1 MKKYEVAE
9 KITGKELGISEKN
22 IEIYVKYLQS
32 CIIKS
37 QDTINTTYK
46 TYFDNM
52 KLFFRYLKEH
62 EGNRYILSADTQKNF
77 TDIWERYCSYCFSQ
91 GNSRVTVNKK
101 RTACS
106 TFFDWCLKRRLI
118 KVNPFIYVEKLKI
131 TAGDKRRNSYFLT
144 ASQIWEIN
152 YVMKKDVKHFDIQ
165 DRLLFNLF
173 LDSGARISEI
183 YNLKLQQ
190 LDLDEMLFNN
200 VRHKEGYIEPV
211 MDRLLF
217 NLFLDSGARIS
228 EIYNLKL
235 QQLDLD
241 EMLFN
246 NVRHKEG
253 YIEPVIFFDDTKLL
267 IKQWLRERQER
278 GIESE
283 FLFVTLYNKQI
294 NHMSKETIR
303 SRIRNIGKIVG
314 ILDFYPH
321 SIRKSI
327 LNITGQQSETVAAA
341 LGHHKNAAVTRE
353 HYMKKKK
360 ITEMRNTLL
369 QIRSLAGL

>member
-9 KITGKELGISEKN
+9 KITGRELGISEKN
-22 IEIYVKYLQS
+22 IEIYTKYLQS

-37 QDTINTTYK
+37 QDTVATTYK

-52 KLFFRYLKEH
+52 KLFFRYLKEF
-62 EGNRYILSADTQKNF
+62 EGNRYILSNDTQKNF
-77 TDIWERYCSYCFSQ
+77 TDIWERYCSYCFSN

-131 TAGDKRRNSYFLT
+131 SEGDKRRNSYFLT
-144 ASQIWEIN
+144 PQQIWEIN
-152 YVMKKDVKHFDIQ
+152 YTLKRDKSFDIQ
-165 DRLLFNLF
+165 DLLLFNLF

-183 YNLKLQQ
+183 YNLKWEQ
-190 LDLDEMLFNN
+190 LDMEEM
-200 VRHKEGYIEPV
+200 I
-211 MDRLLF
+211 
-217 NLFLDSGARIS
+217 
-228 EIYNLKL
+228 
-235 QQLDLD
+235 
-241 EMLFN
+241 FN

-253 YIEPVIFFDDTKLL
+253 YIEPVIFFAETKEIL
-267 IKQWLRERQER
+267 KAWRELRAEKY
-278 GIESE
+278 IENE
-283 FLFVTLYNKQI
+283 YIFITQYNKSI

-303 SRIRNIGKIVG
+303 ARIRKIGKIVG
-314 ILDFYPH
+314 IEDFYPH

-341 LGHHKNAAVTRE
+341 LGHHKSTTVTRE

-360 ITEMRNTLL
+360 LTEMRNTLL

>member
-1 MKKYEVAE
+1 MKKYEVTK
-9 KITGKELGISEKN
+9 KITGRELGISEKN
-22 IEIYVKYLQS
+22 IEIYTKYLQS

-37 QDTINTTYK
+37 QDTVATTYK

-52 KLFFRYLKEH
+52 KLFFRYLKEF
-62 EGNRYILSADTQKNF
+62 EGNRYILSNDTQKNF
-77 TDIWERYCSYCFSQ
+77 TDIWERYCSYCFSN

-118 KVNPFIYVEKLKI
+118 KINPFIYVEKLKI

-152 YVMKKDVKHFDIQ
+152 YTMKRDKSFDIQ
-165 DRLLFNLF
+165 DLLLFNLF

-183 YNLKLQQ
+183 HNLTWEQ
-190 LDLDEMLFNN
+190 LDMEEM
-200 VRHKEGYIEPV
+200 I
-211 MDRLLF
+211 
-217 NLFLDSGARIS
+217 
-228 EIYNLKL
+228 
-235 QQLDLD
+235 
-241 EMLFN
+241 FN

-253 YIEPVIFFDDTKLL
+253 YIEPVIFFQETKEIL
-267 IKQWLRERQER
+267 KAWRELRAEKY
-278 GIESE
+278 IENE
-283 FLFVTLYNKQI
+283 YIFITQYNKSI

-303 SRIRNIGKIVG
+303 SRIRKIGRIVG
-314 ILDFYPH
+314 IEDFYPH

-327 LNITGQQSETVAAA
+327 LNITGQQNENIAAA
-341 LGHHKNAAVTRE
+341 LGHHKSTTVTRE

-360 ITEMRNTLL
+360 LTEMRNTLL
-369 QIRSLAGL
+369 QIRNLAGL

>member
-9 KITGKELGISEKN
+9 KITGRELGISEKN
-22 IEIYVKYLQS
+22 IEVYTKYLQS

-37 QDTINTTYK
+37 QDTVATTYK

-52 KLFFRYLKEH
+52 KLFFRYLKEF
-62 EGNRYILSADTQKNF
+62 EGNRYILSNDTQKNF
-77 TDIWERYCSYCFSQ
+77 TDIWERYCSYCFSN

-183 YNLKLQQ
+183 HNLTWEQ
-190 LDLDEMLFNN
+190 LDMEEMVFN
-200 VRHKEGYIEPV
+200 G
-211 MDRLLF
+211 
-217 NLFLDSGARIS
+217 
-228 EIYNLKL
+228 
-235 QQLDLD
+235 
-241 EMLFN
+241 
-246 NVRHKEG
+246 VRHKEG
-253 YIEPVIFFDDTKLL
+253 YIEPVIFFQETKEILKVWKEL
-267 IKQWLRERQER
+267 MAKKC
-278 GIESE
+278 IENKYV
-283 FLFVTLYNKQI
+283 FITQYNKKV

-303 SRIRNIGKIVG
+303 SRIRKIGKIVG
-314 ILDFYPH
+314 IEDFYPH

-341 LGHHKNAAVTRE
+341 LGHHKSTTVTRE

>member
-9 KITGKELGISEKN
+9 KITGRELGISEKN
-22 IEIYVKYLQS
+22 IEIYTKYLQS

-37 QDTINTTYK
+37 QDTVATTYK

-52 KLFFRYLKEH
+52 KLFFRYLKEF
-62 EGNRYILSADTQKNF
+62 EGNRYILSQDTQKNF
-77 TDIWERYCSYCFSQ
+77 TDIWERYCSYCFSN

-118 KVNPFIYVEKLKI
+118 KINPFVYVEKLKV

-144 ASQIWEIN
+144 PQQIWEIN
-152 YVMKKDVKHFDIQ
+152 YTLKRDKSFDIQ
-165 DRLLFNLF
+165 DLLLFNLF

-183 YNLKLQQ
+183 YNLKWEQ
-190 LDLDEMLFNN
+190 LDMEEMVFN
-200 VRHKEGYIEPV
+200 G
-211 MDRLLF
+211 
-217 NLFLDSGARIS
+217 
-228 EIYNLKL
+228 
-235 QQLDLD
+235 
-241 EMLFN
+241 
-246 NVRHKEG
+246 VRHKEG
-253 YIEPVIFFDDTKLL
+253 YIEPVIFFTETKEIL
-267 IKQWLRERQER
+267 KAWKELRAKKCINNEYIFITQYNRQ
-278 GIESE
+278 
-283 FLFVTLYNKQI
+283 V

-303 SRIRNIGKIVG
+303 ARVRKIGKIVG
-314 ILDFYPH
+314 IEDFYPH

-341 LGHHKNAAVTRE
+341 LGHHKSTTVTRE

-360 ITEMRNTLL
+360 LTEMRNTLL
-369 QIRSLAGL
+369 QIRSLVGL

>member
-1 MKKYEVAE
+1 MKKYEVTNS
-9 KITGKELGISEKN
+9 ITGKELGVSEKN
-22 IEIYVKYLQS
+22 IEVYVKYLQS

-37 QDTINTTYK
+37 QDTVATTYK

-52 KLFFRYLKEH
+52 KLFFRYLKEF
-62 EGNRYILSADTQKNF
+62 EGNRYILSNDTQKNF
-77 TDIWERYCSYCFSQ
+77 TDIWERYCSYCFSN

-118 KVNPFIYVEKLKI
+118 KVNPFIYVEKLKV

-152 YVMKKDVKHFDIQ
+152 YTLKRDKSFDIQ
-165 DRLLFNLF
+165 DLLLFNLF

-183 YNLKLQQ
+183 YNLKWEQ
-190 LDLDEMLFNN
+190 LDMEEMIF
-200 VRHKEGYIEPV
+200 
-211 MDRLLF
+211 
-217 NLFLDSGARIS
+217 S
-228 EIYNLKL
+228 
-235 QQLDLD
+235 
-241 EMLFN
+241 

-253 YIEPVIFFDDTKLL
+253 YIEPVIFFQETKDILKTWKEL
-267 IKQWLRERQER
+267 MAKKC
-278 GIESE
+278 IENE
-283 FLFVTLYNKQI
+283 YIFITQYNKKI

-303 SRIRNIGKIVG
+303 SRIRKIGKIVG
-314 ILDFYPH
+314 IEDFYPH

-341 LGHHKNAAVTRE
+341 LGHHKSTTVTRE

-360 ITEMRNTLL
+360 LTEMRNTLL
-369 QIRSLAGL
+369 QIRNLAGL

>member
-22 IEIYVKYLQS
+22 IEVYVKYLQS

-37 QDTINTTYK
+37 QDTVQTTYK

-77 TDIWERYCSYCFSQ
+77 TDIWERYCSYCFSL

-131 TAGDKRRNSYFLT
+131 TAADKRRNSYFLT

-152 YVMKKDVKHFDIQ
+152 YTLKRNKSFDIQ
-165 DRLLFNLF
+165 DLLLFNLF

-183 YNLKLQQ
+183 YNLKWEQ
-190 LDLDEMLFNN
+190 LDMDEMVFN
-200 VRHKEGYIEPV
+200 G
-211 MDRLLF
+211 
-217 NLFLDSGARIS
+217 
-228 EIYNLKL
+228 
-235 QQLDLD
+235 
-241 EMLFN
+241 
-246 NVRHKEG
+246 VRHKEG
-253 YIEPVIFFDDTKLL
+253 YIEPVIFFQETKDIL
-267 IKQWLRERQER
+267 KAWKELRAKKCISNEYIFITQ
-278 GIESE
+278 
-283 FLFVTLYNKQI
+283 YNKII

-303 SRIRNIGKIVG
+303 SRIRKIGKIVG
-314 ILDFYPH
+314 IEDFYPH

-341 LGHHKNAAVTRE
+341 LGHHKSTTVTRE

-360 ITEMRNTLL
+360 LTEMRNTLL

>member
-1 MKKYEVAE
+1 MKKYEVTNS
-9 KITGKELGISEKN
+9 ITGKELGVSEKN
-22 IEIYVKYLQS
+22 IEVYVKYLQS

-37 QDTINTTYK
+37 QDTVATTYK

-52 KLFFRYLKEH
+52 KLFFRYLKEF
-62 EGNRYILSADTQKNF
+62 EGNRYILSQDTQKNF
-77 TDIWERYCSYCFSQ
+77 TDIWERYCSYCFSN

-152 YVMKKDVKHFDIQ
+152 YTMKRDKSFDIQ
-165 DRLLFNLF
+165 DLLLFNLF

-183 YNLKLQQ
+183 HNLTWEQ
-190 LDLDEMLFNN
+190 LDMEEM
-200 VRHKEGYIEPV
+200 I
-211 MDRLLF
+211 
-217 NLFLDSGARIS
+217 
-228 EIYNLKL
+228 
-235 QQLDLD
+235 
-241 EMLFN
+241 FN

-253 YIEPVIFFDDTKLL
+253 YIEPVIFFQETKEIL
-267 IKQWLRERQER
+267 KAWRELRAEKY
-278 GIESE
+278 IENE
-283 FLFVTLYNKQI
+283 YIFITQYNKSI

-303 SRIRNIGKIVG
+303 SRIRKIGRIVG
-314 ILDFYPH
+314 IEDFYPH

-327 LNITGQQSETVAAA
+327 LNITGQQNENIAAA
-341 LGHHKNAAVTRE
+341 LGHHKSTTVTRE

-360 ITEMRNTLL
+360 LTEMRNTLL

>member
-1 MKKYEVAE
+1 MKKYEVTTG
-9 KITGKELGISEKN
+9 ITGKELGVSEKN

-37 QDTINTTYK
+37 QDTVQTTYK

-52 KLFFRYLKEH
+52 KLFFRYLKEF
-62 EGNRYILSADTQKNF
+62 ESNRYILSQDTQKNF

-118 KVNPFIYVEKLKI
+118 KVNPFIYIEKLKI
-131 TAGDKRRNSYFLT
+131 SEGDKRRKSYFLT

-152 YVMKKDVKHFDIQ
+152 YVMKKDIKHFDIQ

-190 LDLDEMLFNN
+190 LDLDEMLF
-200 VRHKEGYIEPV
+200 
-211 MDRLLF
+211 
-217 NLFLDSGARIS
+217 S
-228 EIYNLKL
+228 
-235 QQLDLD
+235 
-241 EMLFN
+241 

-267 IKQWLRERQER
+267 IKQWLKERQEKN
-278 GIESE
+278 IENE

-314 ILDFYPH
+314 ISDFYPH

-341 LGHHKNAAVTRE
+341 LGHHKNTAVTRE

>member
-9 KITGKELGISEKN
+9 KITGRELGISEKN

-37 QDTINTTYK
+37 QDTVQTTYK

-62 EGNRYILSADTQKNF
+62 EGNRYILSQDTQKNF
-77 TDIWERYCSYCFSQ
+77 TDIWERYCSYCFSN

-118 KVNPFIYVEKLKI
+118 KINPFVYVEKLKI

-152 YVMKKDVKHFDIQ
+152 YTLKRDKKFDVQ
-165 DRLLFNLF
+165 DLLLFNLF

-183 YNLKLQQ
+183 YGLTLEQ
-190 LDLDEMLFNN
+190 LDMEEMLFN
-200 VRHKEGYIEPV
+200 E
-211 MDRLLF
+211 
-217 NLFLDSGARIS
+217 
-228 EIYNLKL
+228 
-235 QQLDLD
+235 
-241 EMLFN
+241 
-246 NVRHKEG
+246 VRHKEG
-253 YIEPVIFFDDTKLL
+253 YIEPVIFFSETKDIL
-267 IKQWLRERQER
+267 KTWLQER
-278 GIESE
+278 ADKNIQSI
-283 FLFVTLYNKQI
+283 FLFITTYNKKI
-294 NHMSKETIR
+294 NRMSKETIR
-303 SRIRNIGKIVG
+303 ARVRKIGKIVG
-314 ILDFYPH
+314 IEDFYPH

-341 LGHHKNAAVTRE
+341 LGHHKSTTVTRE

-360 ITEMRNTLL
+360 LTEMRNTLL

>member
-22 IEIYVKYLQS
+22 IEIYIKYLQS

-37 QDTINTTYK
+37 QDTIHTTYK

-62 EGNRYILSADTQKNF
+62 EGNRYILSQDTQRNF

-131 TAGDKRRNSYFLT
+131 TVVDKRRNSYFLT

-152 YVMKKDVKHFDIQ
+152 YTMKRDKSFDIQ
-165 DRLLFNLF
+165 DLLLFNLF

-183 YNLKLQQ
+183 HNLTWEQ
-190 LDLDEMLFNN
+190 LDMEEMVFN
-200 VRHKEGYIEPV
+200 G
-211 MDRLLF
+211 
-217 NLFLDSGARIS
+217 
-228 EIYNLKL
+228 
-235 QQLDLD
+235 
-241 EMLFN
+241 
-246 NVRHKEG
+246 VRHKEG
-253 YIEPVIFFDDTKLL
+253 YIEPVIFFAETKEIL
-267 IKQWLRERQER
+267 KAWKELRVKKC
-278 GIESE
+278 IENE
-283 FLFVTLYNKQI
+283 YLFITNYNKKV

-303 SRIRNIGKIVG
+303 SRVRKIGKIVG
-314 ILDFYPH
+314 IEDFYPH

-341 LGHHKNAAVTRE
+341 LGHHKSTTVTRE

-360 ITEMRNTLL
+360 LTEMRNTLL

>member
-1 MKKYEVAE
+1 M
-9 KITGKELGISEKN
+9 LN
-22 IEIYVKYLQS
+22 IFKVVLLS
-32 CIIKS
+32 RRTRCCIIKS
-37 QDTINTTYK
+37 QDTVATTYK

-52 KLFFRYLKEH
+52 KLFFRYLKEF
-62 EGNRYILSADTQKNF
+62 EGNRYILSNDTQKNF
-77 TDIWERYCSYCFSQ
+77 TDIWERYCSYCFSN

-131 TAGDKRRNSYFLT
+131 TAVDKRRNSYFLT

-152 YVMKKDVKHFDIQ
+152 YTLKRDKKFDIQ
-165 DRLLFNLF
+165 DLLLFNLF

-183 YNLKLQQ
+183 HNLTWEQ
-190 LDLDEMLFNN
+190 LDMEEM
-200 VRHKEGYIEPV
+200 I
-211 MDRLLF
+211 
-217 NLFLDSGARIS
+217 
-228 EIYNLKL
+228 
-235 QQLDLD
+235 
-241 EMLFN
+241 FN

-253 YIEPVIFFDDTKLL
+253 YIEPVIFFQETKEIL
-267 IKQWLRERQER
+267 KAWRELRAEKY
-278 GIESE
+278 IENE
-283 FLFVTLYNKQI
+283 YIFITQYNKTI

-303 SRIRNIGKIVG
+303 SRIRKIGKIVG
-314 ILDFYPH
+314 IEDFYPH

-341 LGHHKNAAVTRE
+341 LGHHKSTTVTRE

-360 ITEMRNTLL
+360 LTEMRNTLL

>member
-1 MKKYEVAE
+1 MRKYEVATKVE
-9 KITGKELGISEKN
+9 GKELGISQKN
-22 IEIYVKYLQS
+22 IDIYFKYLQS
-32 CIIKS
+32 CAIKS
-37 QDTINTTYK
+37 QDTVNTTYK

-52 KLFFRYLKEH
+52 KLFFQYLKEF

-77 TDIWERYCSYCFSQ
+77 TDIWERYCSYCFSK

-118 KVNPFIYVEKLKI
+118 KVNPFIYVEKLKV

-152 YVMKKDVKHFDIQ
+152 YVMKNNKKFDIQ
-165 DRLLFNLF
+165 DKLLFNLF

-183 YNLKLQQ
+183 YNLKLEQ
-190 LDLDEMLFNN
+190 LD
-200 VRHKEGYIEPV
+200 IE
-211 MDRLLF
+211 
-217 NLFLDSGARIS
+217 
-228 EIYNLKL
+228 
-235 QQLDLD
+235 

-253 YIEPVIFFDDTKLL
+253 YIEPVIFFEETKFL
-267 IKQWLRERQER
+267 IKEWLQQRVLK
-278 GIESE
+278 GINSE
-283 FLFVTLYNKQI
+283 YLFVTTYNRKVNQ
-294 NHMSKETIR
+294 MSKETIR
-303 SRIRNIGKIVG
+303 SRIREIGKIVG
-314 ILDFYPH
+314 IDNFYPH

-327 LNITGQQSETVAAA
+327 LNITGQQNENVAAA
-341 LGHHKNAAVTRE
+341 LGHHKNIDVTRE

-360 ITEMRNTLL
+360 LTEMRNTLL
-369 QIRSLAGL
+369 QIRTLAGL

>member
-1 MKKYEVAE
+1 MKKYEVANS
-9 KITGKELGISEKN
+9 ITGKELGISEKN

-37 QDTINTTYK
+37 QDTVQTTYK

-77 TDIWERYCSYCFSQ
+77 TDIWERYCSYCFSL

-118 KVNPFIYVEKLKI
+118 KINPFVYVEKLKV
-131 TAGDKRRNSYFLT
+131 TAGDKRRNSYFLS

-152 YVMKKDVKHFDIQ
+152 YVMKKDTKHFDTQ

-183 YNLKLQQ
+183 YNLKLHQ
-190 LDLDEMLFNN
+190 LDLDEMLF
-200 VRHKEGYIEPV
+200 H
-211 MDRLLF
+211 
-217 NLFLDSGARIS
+217 
-228 EIYNLKL
+228 
-235 QQLDLD
+235 
-241 EMLFN
+241 

-267 IKQWLRERQER
+267 IKQWLKERQEKN
-278 GIESE
+278 IESE
-283 FLFVTLYNKQI
+283 FLFVTSYNK
-294 NHMSKETIR
+294 
-303 SRIRNIGKIVG
+303 
-314 ILDFYPH
+314 
-321 SIRKSI
+321 
-327 LNITGQQSETVAAA
+327 
-341 LGHHKNAAVTRE
+341 
-353 HYMKKKK
+353 
-360 ITEMRNTLL
+360 
-369 QIRSLAGL
+369 

>member
-9 KITGKELGISEKN
+9 KITGKEFGVSEKN
-22 IEIYVKYLQS
+22 IEIYVRYLQS

-37 QDTINTTYK
+37 QDTAGTTYK

-52 KLFFRYLKEH
+52 KLFFQYLKEH
-62 EGNRYILSADTQKNF
+62 EGNRYILSSDTQKKF
-77 TDIWERYCSYCFSQ
+77 TDIWERYCSYCFSK

-118 KVNPFIYVEKLKI
+118 KVNPFIYIEKLKI
-131 TAGDKRRNSYFLT
+131 TQADKRRNSYFLS

-152 YVMKKDVKHFDIQ
+152 YTMKRDKKFDIQ
-165 DRLLFNLF
+165 DLLLFNLF

-183 YNLKLQQ
+183 HGLKLEQ
-190 LDLDEMLFNN
+190 LDIEEMVFN
-200 VRHKEGYIEPV
+200 G
-211 MDRLLF
+211 
-217 NLFLDSGARIS
+217 
-228 EIYNLKL
+228 
-235 QQLDLD
+235 
-241 EMLFN
+241 
-246 NVRHKEG
+246 VRHKEG
-253 YIEPVIFFDDTKLL
+253 YIEPVIFFEETKLL
-267 IKQWLRERQER
+267 LKNWLNERQEK
-278 GIESE
+278 GVDNEY
-283 FLFVTLYNKQI
+283 LFITNYNRKI

-303 SRIRNIGKIVG
+303 SRIRNMGKIVG
-314 ILDFYPH
+314 IDDFYPH

-341 LGHHKNAAVTRE
+341 LGHHKNTNVTRE

-369 QIRSLAGL
+369 QIRNLAGL

>member
-62 EGNRYILSADTQKNF
+62 EGNRYILSSDTQKNF
-77 TDIWERYCSYCFSQ
+77 TDIWERYCSYCFSL

-106 TFFDWCLKRRLI
+106 TFFDWCLKRRII
-118 KVNPFIYVEKLKI
+118 KVNPFIYIEKLKV
-131 TAGDKRRNSYFLT
+131 TEGDKRRNSYFLT

-152 YVMKKDVKHFDIQ
+152 YVMKKDIKHFDIQ
-165 DRLLFNLF
+165 
-173 LDSGARISEI
+173 
-183 YNLKLQQ
+183 
-190 LDLDEMLFNN
+190 
-200 VRHKEGYIEPV
+200 
-211 MDRLLF
+211 DRLLF

-303 SRIRNIGKIVG
+303 ARIRNIGKIVG
-314 ILDFYPH
+314 ISDFYPH

>member
-1 MKKYEVAE
+1 MKKYEVTTG
-9 KITGKELGISEKN
+9 ITGKELGVSEKN

-37 QDTINTTYK
+37 QDTVQTTYK

-52 KLFFRYLKEH
+52 KLFFRYLKEF
-62 EGNRYILSADTQKNF
+62 ESNRYILSQDTQKNF

-118 KVNPFIYVEKLKI
+118 KVNPFIYIEKLKI
-131 TAGDKRRNSYFLT
+131 SEGDKRRKSYFLT

-152 YVMKKDVKHFDIQ
+152 YVMKKDIKHFDIQ

-190 LDLDEMLFNN
+190 LDLDEMLF
-200 VRHKEGYIEPV
+200 
-211 MDRLLF
+211 
-217 NLFLDSGARIS
+217 S
-228 EIYNLKL
+228 
-235 QQLDLD
+235 
-241 EMLFN
+241 

-267 IKQWLRERQER
+267 IKQWLKERQEKN
-278 GIESE
+278 IESE

-314 ILDFYPH
+314 ISDFYPH

-341 LGHHKNAAVTRE
+341 LGHHKNTAVTRE

>member
-1 MKKYEVAE
+1 MKKYEVTTG
-9 KITGKELGISEKN
+9 ITGKELGVSEKN

-37 QDTINTTYK
+37 QDTVQTTYK

-52 KLFFRYLKEH
+52 KLFFRYLKEF
-62 EGNRYILSADTQKNF
+62 ESNRYILSQDTQKNF

-106 TFFDWCLKRRLI
+106 TFFDWCLKRRII
-118 KVNPFIYVEKLKI
+118 KVNPFIYIEKLKV
-131 TAGDKRRNSYFLT
+131 TEGDKRRNSYFLS

-152 YVMKKDVKHFDIQ
+152 YVMKKDIKHFDIQ

-190 LDLDEMLFNN
+190 LDLDEMLF
-200 VRHKEGYIEPV
+200 
-211 MDRLLF
+211 
-217 NLFLDSGARIS
+217 S
-228 EIYNLKL
+228 
-235 QQLDLD
+235 
-241 EMLFN
+241 

-267 IKQWLRERQER
+267 IKQWLKERQEKN
-278 GIESE
+278 IESE

-314 ILDFYPH
+314 ISDFYPH

-341 LGHHKNAAVTRE
+341 LGHHKNTAVTRE

>member
-9 KITGKELGISEKN
+9 KITGRELGISEKN
-22 IEIYVKYLQS
+22 IEIYTKYLQS

-37 QDTINTTYK
+37 QDTVATTYK

-152 YVMKKDVKHFDIQ
+152 YTMKRDKSFDIQ
-165 DRLLFNLF
+165 DLLLFNLF

-183 YNLKLQQ
+183 HNLKWEQ
-190 LDLDEMLFNN
+190 LDMEEM
-200 VRHKEGYIEPV
+200 I
-211 MDRLLF
+211 
-217 NLFLDSGARIS
+217 
-228 EIYNLKL
+228 
-235 QQLDLD
+235 
-241 EMLFN
+241 FN

-253 YIEPVIFFDDTKLL
+253 YIEPVIFFQETKDIL
-267 IKQWLRERQER
+267 KAWKELRAKKCISNEYIFITQ
-278 GIESE
+278 
-283 FLFVTLYNKQI
+283 YNKTI

-303 SRIRNIGKIVG
+303 SRIRKIGKIVG
-314 ILDFYPH
+314 IEDFYPH

-327 LNITGQQSETVAAA
+327 LNITGQQNENIAAA
-341 LGHHKNAAVTRE
+341 LGHHKSTTVTRE

-360 ITEMRNTLL
+360 LTEMRNTLL

>member
-1 MKKYEVAE
+1 MKKYEITTG
-9 KITGKELGISEKN
+9 ITGKEFGVSEKN
-22 IEIYVKYLQS
+22 IEIYVRYLQS

-37 QDTINTTYK
+37 QDTAGTTYK

-52 KLFFRYLKEH
+52 KLFFQYLKEH
-62 EGNRYILSADTQKNF
+62 EGNRYILSTDTQKKF
-77 TDIWERYCSYCFSQ
+77 TDIWERYCSYCFSK

-118 KVNPFIYVEKLKI
+118 KVNPFIYIEKLKI
-131 TAGDKRRNSYFLT
+131 TAGDKRRNSYFLS

-152 YVMKKDVKHFDIQ
+152 YTMKRDKKFDIQ
-165 DRLLFNLF
+165 DLLLFNLF

-183 YNLKLQQ
+183 HGLRLEQ
-190 LDLDEMLFNN
+190 LDIEEMVFD
-200 VRHKEGYIEPV
+200 K
-211 MDRLLF
+211 
-217 NLFLDSGARIS
+217 
-228 EIYNLKL
+228 
-235 QQLDLD
+235 
-241 EMLFN
+241 
-246 NVRHKEG
+246 VRHKEG
-253 YIEPVIFFDDTKLL
+253 YIEPVIFFEETKLL
-267 IKQWLRERQER
+267 LKQWLNERQEK
-278 GIESE
+278 GIDNEY
-283 FLFVTLYNKQI
+283 LFITNYNRKI

-303 SRIRNIGKIVG
+303 SRIRNMGKIVG
-314 ILDFYPH
+314 IDDFYPH

-341 LGHHKNAAVTRE
+341 LGHHKNTNVTRE

-369 QIRSLAGL
+369 QIRNLAGL

>member
-1 MKKYEVAE
+1 MYLLTIVAPPSLE
-9 KITGKELGISEKN
+9 YTELRALYPIGILSVKSIISFPTGIS
-22 IEIYVKYLQS
+22 
-32 CIIKS
+32 
-37 QDTINTTYK
+37 
-46 TYFDNM
+46 
-52 KLFFRYLKEH
+52 KLTVL
-62 EGNRYILSADTQKNF
+62 NRLFN
-77 TDIWERYCSYCFSQ
+77 
-91 GNSRVTVNKK
+91 
-101 RTACS
+101 
-106 TFFDWCLKRRLI
+106 WCLKRRLI
-118 KVNPFIYVEKLKI
+118 KVNPFIYIEKLKI
-131 TAGDKRRNSYFLT
+131 SEGDKRRKSYFLT

-152 YVMKKDVKHFDIQ
+152 YVMKKDIKHFDIQ

-190 LDLDEMLFNN
+190 LDLDEMLF
-200 VRHKEGYIEPV
+200 
-211 MDRLLF
+211 
-217 NLFLDSGARIS
+217 S
-228 EIYNLKL
+228 
-235 QQLDLD
+235 
-241 EMLFN
+241 

-267 IKQWLRERQER
+267 IKQWLKERQEKN
-278 GIESE
+278 IESE

-314 ILDFYPH
+314 ISDFYPH

-341 LGHHKNAAVTRE
+341 LGHHKNAAVPRE

-360 ITEMRNTLL
+360 LTEMRNTLL